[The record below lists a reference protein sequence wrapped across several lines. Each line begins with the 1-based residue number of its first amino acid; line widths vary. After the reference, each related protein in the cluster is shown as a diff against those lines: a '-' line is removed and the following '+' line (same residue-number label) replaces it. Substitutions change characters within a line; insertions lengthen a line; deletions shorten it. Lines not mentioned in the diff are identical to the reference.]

1 FQKICKEGPA
11 VSSSLIPPVQDPGE
25 GLSRQGSSP
34 PVPLNEALQEK
45 VHRAVAFSFS
55 ENSVLVSHV
64 LQHWAKLFGK
74 DCQSTS
80 MARKNVIWN
89 EIVCAV
95 NAVGCQSRNA
105 KTCQKCLADIKRCIQ
120 VKKKLADHK
129 RHMMG
134 TGGGPPSQ
142 LELRDY
148 EAEIAKYIGPDT
160 LPDLE
165 HGC

>member
-1 FQKICKEGPA
+1 MSKECLA
-11 VSSSLIPPVQDPGE
+11 ASSSLIPPVQDPGK
-25 GLSRQGSSP
+25 GPSREGSSP

-80 MARKNVIWN
+80 MGRKNVIWN
-89 EIVCAV
+89 
-95 NAVGCQSRNA
+95 A
-105 KTCQKCLADIKRCIQ
+105 KTCPKRLADIKRP

-129 RHMMG
+129 RHMRG

-142 LELRDY
+142 LDLRDY
-148 EAEIAKYIGPDT
+148 ESEIAKYI
-160 LPDLE
+160 
-165 HGC
+165 

>member
-1 FQKICKEGPA
+1 MSKERPA
-11 VSSSLIPPVQDPGE
+11 ASSSLIAPVQDPGE
-25 GLSRQGSSP
+25 GPSRQGSSP
-34 PVPLNEALQEK
+34 PVPLNEALQEN

-55 ENSVLVSHV
+55 ENSELVSHV

-80 MARKNVIWN
+80 MARKNVILTK
-89 EIVCAV
+89 IVSAV

-105 KTCQKCLADIKRCIQ
+105 KTCQKRLADIKRQ

-134 TGGGPPSQ
+134 TGGGPTSQ

-148 EAEIAKYIGPDT
+148 EAEIAKHIGPDT
-160 LPDLE
+160 MGQI
-165 HGC
+165 H